1 MNGAKTNIH
10 AKIIIFILFLKYI
23 KKKDFLFRKIK
34 YFNVERYI
42 DKFEIILIYI

>member
-1 MNGAKTNIH
+1 MNGAKTNINQR
-10 AKIIIFILFLKYI
+10 IFILFLKYI
-23 KKKDFLFRKIK
+23 IIIIIK

>member
-1 MNGAKTNIH
+1 MNGAKTNINH
-10 AKIIIFILFLKYI
+10 KMIFILFLKYI
-23 KKKDFLFRKIK
+23 IITIIK